1 MDWIY
6 VFNGST
12 DPPRPSLSFP
22 GGVFSSRE
30 KAEEWIAKHRL
41 SGLLTAYPL
50 DHGVYD
56 WNIAHGFFNPK
67 RDDQRTA
74 EFIGRYSSA
83 YTGHWHYEN
92 GSSCSSD

>member
-12 DPPRPSLSFP
+12 DPPRPSLAFP

-30 KAEEWIAKHRL
+30 KAETWIAKHRL
-41 SGLLTAYPL
+41 SGILTAYPL
-50 DHGVYD
+50 DQGAYD
-56 WNIAHGFFNPK
+56 WNIENGFFTPK
-67 RDDQRTA
+67 RNDQKTP

-83 YTGHWHYEN
+83 YTGHWHYEHGSP
-92 GSSCSSD
+92 GSSD